1 MLPEHAPFVHKL
13 SSPGVQA
20 LLECD
25 DYNHFPF
32 DQTRSKRSR
41 SSMFCS
47 SGIVELLCTT
57 RNVVFVSIVD
67 SRLDTAP
74 GHQARWLEG
83 SLTALRKR
91 TLERK
96 ESDSKVVFALM
107 PQHPAVKKRLF
118 RRKRGD
124 ISTTELS
131 DRLALLGFYCRPDDL
146 ICGLDIANG
155 LVSQQTCSAT

>member
-1 MLPEHAPFVHKL
+1 M
-13 SSPGVQA
+13 
-20 LLECD
+20 
-25 DYNHFPF
+25 Y
-32 DQTRSKRSR
+32 DQER
-41 SSMFCS
+41 
-47 SGIVELLCTT
+47 GLCIN
-57 RNVVFVSIVD
+57 R
-67 SRLDTAP
+67 RLQTGHGTP

-91 TLERK
+91 TLECK
-96 ESDSKVVFALM
+96 ESDSMVVFALM